1 MLMIEK
7 EQQKLRDDGEPI
19 PPSLESIFDFNRAT
33 LAFGLAHANQMSKLP
48 APFQMT
54 GVQQAVVQASL
65 DQFPQGA
72 KQMGRGK
79 RPAGKTFNAK

>member
-48 APFQMT
+48 APF
-54 GVQQAVVQASL
+54 
-65 DQFPQGA
+65 
-72 KQMGRGK
+72 
-79 RPAGKTFNAK
+79 